1 MLPVRPF
8 RCLGYVGFLSS
19 VAFVLCACGTVRET
33 FHETWYSAPTWS
45 PADDRLAYVK
55 SDVVYTRTRPR
66 FSLFIGEDSVTEEN
80 QSLTLQVCTNDRSG
94 QAESCPAEI
103 ELPAVGPRGA
113 AVRLEWKDDGL
124 YYGVS
129 LPNGTPAG
137 LWRITPDEDAAQLV
151 TPEGGVRD
159 ARPRRLS
166 HDQLEIY
173 AGNEG
178 YGALGN
184 QTIFLF
190 DHARREARVFIH
202 DPLSIRLPTPPPYS
216 ITGR

>member
-1 MLPVRPF
+1 MKLIWLPPVR
-8 RCLGYVGFLSS
+8 VS
-19 VAFVLCACGTVRET
+19 
-33 FHETWYSAPTWS
+33 
-45 PADDRLAYVK
+45 
-55 SDVVYTRTRPR
+55 
-66 FSLFIGEDSVTEEN
+66 EDSVTEEN
-80 QSLTLQVCTNDRSG
+80 QSLTLYVCINERSG
-94 QAESCPAEI
+94 QAESCLAQI
-103 ELPAVGPRGA
+103 ELPAGGPRGA
-113 AVRLEWKDDGL
+113 SVRLEWKDDGL

-137 LWRITPDEDAAQLV
+137 LWRVAPDGGAAQLV
-151 TPEGGVRD
+151 APGSGVRD

-166 HDQLEIY
+166 RDQLEVY

-178 YGALGN
+178 YGALDN

-202 DPLSIRLPTPPPYS
+202 DPLSDRLPAPPPYS